1 MLEEKLVN
9 ILTQI
14 ETLSKTMAPEVLNS
28 AIEVTRM
35 NGIIDIVTGVI
46 CFVISMCGAFA
57 IVKYYK
63 FCIRKKKEYRAT
75 GNYTIDWDFTIYVP
89 CGIISAISSIL
100 LLASIFQL
108 MDGWNYVAIFEPKLA
123 LARSIMEAASS
134 AK

>member
-1 MLEEKLVN
+1 MLEEKLVD

-14 ETLSKTMAPEVLNS
+14 ETVSKTMAPEALNA

-35 NGIIDIVTGVI
+35 NGIIDIVTGII
-46 CFVISMCGAFA
+46 CFVISILTAFA

-63 FCIRKKKEYRAT
+63 FCVRKKKEYHAA
-75 GNYTIDWDFTIYVP
+75 GNYTIDWDFATNLP
-89 CGIISAISSIL
+89 CAIIIPITFIL
-100 LLASIFQL
+100 LIGSIAQL
-108 MDGWNYVAIFEPKLA
+108 VDGWNYVAIFEPKLA